1 MFELVYGAIV
11 PPTTLS
17 CDDPIDNP
25 PNWLLVD
32 KVFAKFWNWFAD
44 PESPEF
50 ALGSTLPTRITEPN
64 LID

>member
-1 MFELVYGAIV
+1 
-11 PPTTLS
+11 
-17 CDDPIDNP
+17 
-25 PNWLLVD
+25 LLVD

-64 LID
+64 FID